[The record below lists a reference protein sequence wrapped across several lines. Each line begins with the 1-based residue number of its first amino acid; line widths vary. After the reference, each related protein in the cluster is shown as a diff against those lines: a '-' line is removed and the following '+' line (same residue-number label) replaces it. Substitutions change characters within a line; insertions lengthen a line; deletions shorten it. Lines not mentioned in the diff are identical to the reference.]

1 MYTSVTH
8 LPEHCGID
16 DALQDFLSCVT
27 GCLKKITSHGDLVLD
42 TKKTC
47 VSNLPY
53 MATIAFLAL
62 GWFVP
67 QREVLS
73 DHL

>member
-1 MYTSVTH
+1 
-8 LPEHCGID
+8 
-16 DALQDFLSCVT
+16 
-27 GCLKKITSHGDLVLD
+27 
-42 TKKTC
+42 